1 MSESLLDR
9 YNQAYNTECS
19 GLAHGGPISM
29 EHLQAMTLE
38 SFVRAMDWD
47 HIYTA
52 DGVKNHLEI
61 LVEDLYKQGKHNVNP

>member
-1 MSESLLDR
+1 MTLLER

-38 SFVRAMDWD
+38 SLLMATEATNVVFVDDVQNLIEA
-47 HIYTA
+47 
-52 DGVKNHLEI
+52 
-61 LVEDLYKQGKHNVNP
+61 LYKQGKSNG

>member
-1 MSESLLDR
+1 MTLLER

-38 SFVRAMDWD
+38 SLLMATEATNVVFVDDVRNLMEA
-47 HIYTA
+47 
-52 DGVKNHLEI
+52 
-61 LVEDLYKQGKHNVNP
+61 LYEQGNRNG

>member
-1 MSESLLDR
+1 MTLLER

-38 SFVRAMDWD
+38 SLLMATEATNVVFVDDVQNLIEA
-47 HIYTA
+47 
-52 DGVKNHLEI
+52 
-61 LVEDLYKQGKHNVNP
+61 LYKQSKSNG